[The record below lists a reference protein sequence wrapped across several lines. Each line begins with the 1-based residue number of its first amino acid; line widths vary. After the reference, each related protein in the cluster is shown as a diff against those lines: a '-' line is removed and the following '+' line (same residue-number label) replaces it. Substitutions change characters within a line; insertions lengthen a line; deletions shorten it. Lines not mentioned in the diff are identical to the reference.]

1 MMKFDDN
8 FVTNGILLTFMLGA
22 MFVFVQVQSAFED
35 DDIREIGVSEAQKYF
50 ESSDESSEEKREPT
64 WLNI

>member
-1 MMKFDDN
+1 MKFDDN

-35 DDIREIGVSEAQKYF
+35 DDIREIKQKYF
-50 ESSDESSEEKREPT
+50 ESSDSEEEKREPT